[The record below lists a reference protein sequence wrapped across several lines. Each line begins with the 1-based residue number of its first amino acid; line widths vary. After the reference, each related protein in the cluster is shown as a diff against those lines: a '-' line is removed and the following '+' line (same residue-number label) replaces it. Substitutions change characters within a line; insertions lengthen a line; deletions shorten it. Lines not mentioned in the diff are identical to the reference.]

1 MGDRRRSSP
10 GFRGNRGPPPPRH
23 PPQERGGYKV
33 ICVSS
38 LHKKASDDVVR
49 DTLYREYR
57 KYGDISVR
65 VMHEPDERVAYVYFR
80 SFEDARDALH
90 SKSRIILFDK
100 PAMVEA
106 VYESASREEYESR
119 AQSMSPPRYGGGD
132 RSGGGRGGDRRG
144 DYGRP
149 RSPDRYRDDWD
160 RRGPPRGRD
169 DRDDYR
175 GPPPPRRGGYH
186 DDDGWRGHDYRG
198 GRGGGRG
205 RGRGGYRGGHH
216 DDDYGGNYD
225 NYGHNARR
233 ENKKDRFPNYL
244 EHIQPEDDPLA
255 TRTLFIG
262 NLELNITLEEM
273 KRIFGKHGD
282 LVDIDIKRPPPNTG
296 NAFAFLRYRNLDMA
310 AAAKRELSGQYIG
323 KFQCKIG
330 YGKVHKT
337 SRVWLG
343 GLSDWCTR
351 DMIERE
357 FDRFGAMGAIE
368 YEKGDTEATIQYE
381 SIEAAAVAV
390 SEMRGFALGGPG
402 KRIRID
408 FADDPNYEPPKG
420 YQGNDFDPNIARGR
434 GRGSFRGRGGSGGPP
449 GGGYGSHRGDSWGKR
464 PGDDLDGPP
473 SRMRRLEDDR
483 YDNGSHRDSNG
494 SRLDNDDGV
503 SSAKSIT
510 DLAKRIDKTWEG
522 GIILKNSLF
531 PTKLLLT
538 EGDTDITENL
548 LKDETEKPY
557 LKITQRL
564 RLDEAKLEDV
574 SKRINSSSSHAIFV
588 ALSASSAAVPLP
600 EGQECQ
606 SRPLKNL
613 VSYLK
618 QKDAAGVISL
628 SNKTTDQSGVLYAFP
643 PCNFS
648 LDLLRRVAGDLS
660 DEGSKD
666 DHLVVVVVKGG

>member
-1 MGDRRRSSP
+1 
-10 GFRGNRGPPPPRH
+10 
-23 PPQERGGYKV
+23 V

-119 AQSMSPPRYGGGD
+119 AQSLSPPRYGGD
-132 RSGGGRGGDRRG
+132 RNGGGRGGDRR

-149 RSPDRYRDDWD
+149 RTPDRYRDDWD
-160 RRGPPRGRD
+160 RRGPPPRGRD
-169 DRDDYR
+169 DYRD
-175 GPPPPRRGGYH
+175 PPPHRRGGYH
-186 DDDGWRGHDYRG
+186 DDDGWRGHGDGWRG

-216 DDDYGGNYD
+216 DEDYGGNYD

-233 ENKKDRFPNYL
+233 ENKKDKFPNYL

-273 KRIFGKHGD
+273 KRIFGKFGD

-330 YGKVHKT
+330 YGKVHQT

-343 GLSDWCTR
+343 GLGDWCSR
-351 DMIERE
+351 DILERE
-357 FDRFGAMGAIE
+357 FDRFGAMGNIE
-368 YEKGDTEATIQYE
+368 FEKGDQEAVIQYE

-390 SEMRGFALGGPG
+390 NEMRGFALGGPG

-434 GRGSFRGRGGSGGPP
+434 GGRGGFRGRGGPP
-449 GGGYGSHRGDSWGKR
+449 GGNYGSHRGDSWGKR

-473 SRMRRLEDDR
+473 SRMRRVEDDR
-483 YDNGSHRDSNG
+483 YDNGSQRE
-494 SRLDNDDGV
+494 SRLDNENGV
-503 SSAKSIT
+503 GSSKSVT
-510 DLAKRIDKTWEG
+510 DMAKRIDKSWEG

-538 EGDTDITENL
+538 EGDTDITEHL

-574 SKRINSSSSHAIFV
+574 SKRINSSSSHAIFL
-588 ALSASSAAVPLP
+588 ALAASSNVVPLP
-600 EGQECQ
+600 EGMECQ

-628 SNKTTDQSGVLYAFP
+628 SNKSADQSGVLYAFP

-648 LDLLRRVAGDLS
+648 LDLLKRVSRDLT